1 MKKLLNKKNIYR
13 FSFILI
19 FVLAFAGYYIYQDKR
34 NEELNVKKINEERI
48 EKNKRDEI
56 EILSNAIRLDEA
68 KKKARDN
75 VTSYFENAIKESRE
89 ARNYCNQIHSQ
100 PSLRIFLEREECAWS
115 EKVRI
120 FRKYNI
126 DYDRT
131 IEIINREY
139 EELENIA
146 RNASQNI
153 ILGNRYNREEHNKLT
168 TLVRQR
174 ATEQLL
180 YEKDRFIKN
189 LISKLEKDPTFSSTS
204 KTKKGGSGSAFFINK
219 KGHIITNNHVIESC
233 PKDISVRQYNRKV
246 GSANLVAK
254 DANLDLAVL
263 STNLIPMQF
272 IKLSRNSGEKLDRII
287 VAGYPLGEKISDELK
302 FTSGIVSAT
311 KGWKDNIN
319 EFQIDAALN
328 PGNSGGP
335 VVNDAGNLVG
345 VSVAGLAN
353 RQNLNFAIKSK
364 AVKDFLDV
372 NKISYSTAAMDFDM
386 NNKKRLKLLEE
397 STVYIYCN

>member
-1 MKKLLNKKNIYR
+1 
-13 FSFILI
+13 
-19 FVLAFAGYYIYQDKR
+19 
-34 NEELNVKKINEERI
+34 
-48 EKNKRDEI
+48 
-56 EILSNAIRLDEA
+56 
-68 KKKARDN
+68 
-75 VTSYFENAIKESRE
+75 
-89 ARNYCNQIHSQ
+89 
-100 PSLRIFLEREECAWS
+100 
-115 EKVRI
+115 
-120 FRKYNI
+120 
-126 DYDRT
+126 
-131 IEIINREY
+131 
-139 EELENIA
+139 
-146 RNASQNI
+146 
-153 ILGNRYNREEHNKLT
+153 
-168 TLVRQR
+168 
-174 ATEQLL
+174 
-180 YEKDRFIKN
+180 
-189 LISKLEKDPTFSSTS
+189 
-204 KTKKGGSGSAFFINK
+204 
-219 KGHIITNNHVIESC
+219 
-233 PKDISVRQYNRKV
+233 
-246 GSANLVAK
+246 LVAK